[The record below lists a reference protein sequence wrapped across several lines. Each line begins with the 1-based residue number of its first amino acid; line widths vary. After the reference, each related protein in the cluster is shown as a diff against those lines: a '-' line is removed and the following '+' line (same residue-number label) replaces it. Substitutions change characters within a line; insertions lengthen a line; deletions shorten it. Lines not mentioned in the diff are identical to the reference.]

1 MSKNKEVTLEESVAL
16 HSASIDAEMPNAA
29 PVSIAKPPAK
39 TSSSYYSGTEW
50 EPLTLD
56 TILSFGKHKGM
67 QVEDVI
73 EDHPSYIQWMLRED
87 VRQFDE
93 ETLQLLEKKGII

>member
-29 PVSIAKPPAK
+29 PVSIAK
-39 TSSSYYSGTEW
+39 EW

-73 EDHPSYIQWMLRED
+73 EDHPNYVEWMVRED
-87 VRQFDE
+87 IRQFDE
-93 ETLQLLEKKGII
+93 ETLQFLEKKGII